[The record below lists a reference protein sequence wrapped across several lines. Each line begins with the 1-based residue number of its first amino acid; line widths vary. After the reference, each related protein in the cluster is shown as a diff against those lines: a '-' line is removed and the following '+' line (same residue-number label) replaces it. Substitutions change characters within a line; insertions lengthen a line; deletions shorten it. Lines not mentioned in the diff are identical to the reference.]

1 MKSAVALLAGAVA
14 WLCVGSGLRAAEP
27 EPLTGVLGAMPVEI
41 QLLRGW
47 LAEART
53 ETHLGVTF
61 HRGRLH
67 GRAVA
72 LAASGIGKVNA
83 ARTATLLLEH
93 YQPHEVLFTGVA
105 GGLNPELAAGDL
117 VLGEKTGQHDFGKL
131 TDSGFTAEPTGADIP
146 LLMPTSPTLLALA
159 EAAVPDAG
167 LTMLPTSQGLRQPR
181 VRRGIIV
188 TGDMFVASAA
198 KTAELRQRFQADAV
212 EMEGAAVTQVCWP
225 QRVPCLVIRSI
236 SDKADAAAP
245 VDFEQFVS
253 FAATNSARLTAAM
266 LKRLAS
272 PPKP

>member
-1 MKSAVALLAGAVA
+1 MKRAVAVLAVA
-14 WLCVGSGLRAAEP
+14 IAWLNVGTGLRAAEL

-41 QLLRGW
+41 KLLQSW
-47 LAEART
+47 LAETRT
-53 ETHLGVTF
+53 EIHFGVTF

-93 YQPHEVLFTGVA
+93 YQPQEVLFTGVA
-105 GGLNPELAAGDL
+105 GGLNPGLAAGDI
-117 VLGEKTGQHDFGKL
+117 VLGERTAQHDFGKL
-131 TDSGFTAEPTGADIP
+131 TDTGFVAEPTGADIP
-146 LLMPTSPTLLALA
+146 LLMPAPVALLTLA

-167 LTMLPTSQGLRQPR
+167 LGALPTSQGRRQPQ

-188 TGDMFVASAA
+188 TGDMFVASAT
-198 KTAELRQRFQADAV
+198 KTAELRSRFQADAV
-212 EMEGAAVTQVCWP
+212 EMEGAAVAQLCW
-225 QRVPCLVIRSI
+225 QQHVPCLVIRSI

-245 VDFEQFVS
+245 MDFEQFVS
-253 FAATNSARLTAAM
+253 FAATNSARLTSAV